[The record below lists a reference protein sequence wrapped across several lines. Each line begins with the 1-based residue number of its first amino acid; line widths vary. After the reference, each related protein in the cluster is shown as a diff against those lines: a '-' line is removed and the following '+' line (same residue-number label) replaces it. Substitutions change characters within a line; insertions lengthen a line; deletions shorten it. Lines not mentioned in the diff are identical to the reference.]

1 MKNCFLKLKI
11 YDKLTKIK
19 KVVTSSVSWKSV
31 SKNVWRLETRA
42 LTTTT
47 KEILIL
53 KGYIGRDNYS
63 FALLY
68 NNIPIRKFTKH
79 HKHTWNGVDYLKPH
93 KHIWDEVTEDKE
105 VYIPDDIDT
114 SKDVSTQFIA
124 FCNECNIEIKGGYQ
138 TFLFEETR
146 P

>member
-1 MKNCFLKLKI
+1 MTRLTREQA
-11 YDKLTKIK
+11 DKMTKMK
-19 KVVTSSVSWKSV
+19 KVITSSVSWKSA
-31 SKNVWRLETRA
+31 SKNVWRLEARA

-63 FALLY
+63 FVLLY

-79 HKHTWNGVDYLKPH
+79 HKHTWNGTDYFKPH

-105 VYIPDDIDT
+105 VYIPDDIDA

-124 FCNECNIEIKGGYQ
+124 FCNECNVEIKGGYQ

-146 P
+146 S